1 MAPEHHG
8 ALISRVFLPTCTAED
23 GGPTWG
29 SSSGWAIGV
38 GCVMMRFFP
47 KVSMVSTAGSTD
59 RPTSLLGQT
68 DVVRCPVAL
77 CGSGYAWTVVL
88 QCGGGKDDD

>member
-1 MAPEHHG
+1 
-8 ALISRVFLPTCTAED
+8 
-23 GGPTWG
+23 
-29 SSSGWAIGV
+29 
-38 GCVMMRFFP
+38 VMMRFFP

-88 QCGGGKDDD
+88 QRGGGKDDD